1 MTIVEM
7 LNVWAQRT
15 AGVAAHAASM
25 IRKSGSLVVQNGR
38 TDSWGIDLDE
48 WEEENN
54 QNITSILN
62 VLIYGQG
69 KDPGILSISE
79 RVAVEHHHIAA
90 VWVSNRTNIA
100 DDYNRALFKLKP
112 AMEKRGILVE

>member
-1 MTIVEM
+1 MTIIEM
-7 LNVWAQRT
+7 LNVWAEKS

-25 IRKSGSLVVQNGR
+25 IREGRSLVVQNAR

-48 WEEENN
+48 WEDELNE
-54 QNITSILN
+54 NITSTLN
-62 VLIYGQG
+62 ILIYGQG

-79 RVAVEHHHIAA
+79 RIAVEHHHVAA
-90 VWVSNRTNIA
+90 VYVSVRTNIA

-112 AMEKRGILVE
+112 AMNKRGFLVE